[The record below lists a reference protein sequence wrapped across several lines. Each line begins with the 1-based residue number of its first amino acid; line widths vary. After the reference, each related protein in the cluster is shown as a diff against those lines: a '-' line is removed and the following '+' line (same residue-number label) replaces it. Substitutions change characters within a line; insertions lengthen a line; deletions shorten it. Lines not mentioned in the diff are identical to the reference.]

1 MKKEFFGSSVA
12 ETVGRAA
19 AVLGIP
25 EDQIKYL
32 ILEGGFGLQSKDQK
46 VAIIVDYDEKEIKT
60 REEKPSFEEE
70 TRARAS
76 GEINWAVF
84 VCDGIF
90 ARMGYTTKTR
100 AVESQEE
107 VILEVEIPEGQLDMR
122 RGETRDLRGAIQHLI
137 NRVAARGGAESE
149 RKYIVDIGCTLAKRT
164 QKISELAGEIG
175 KQVGQIGKPVHVH
188 LMDSQDRRILHL
200 ALMNLPN
207 LTTQGRGEK
216 QFRILS
222 LEPKVGA

>member
-1 MKKEFFGSSVA
+1 MKKEFFGPSEKEA
-12 ETVGRAA
+12 VGRAA
-19 AVLGIP
+19 VVLGLP
-25 EDQIKYL
+25 VEQVKYQL
-32 ILEGGFGLQSKDQK
+32 LDGLFGLGSKDQR
-46 VAIIVDYDEKEIKT
+46 VAIIVDYDEKEIKPKEQ
-60 REEKPSFEEE
+60 RPSFEEE
-70 TRARAS
+70 TKARAA

-84 VCDGIF
+84 VCDGMF

-100 AVESQEE
+100 AVESEEE

-137 NRVAARGGAESE
+137 NRVVARGGAESA

-164 QKISELAGEIG
+164 QKITELAGEIG

-188 LMDSQDRRILHL
+188 LMDSQDRRILHM
-200 ALMNLPN
+200 ALMNQPN

-222 LEPKVGA
+222 LEPKAGA